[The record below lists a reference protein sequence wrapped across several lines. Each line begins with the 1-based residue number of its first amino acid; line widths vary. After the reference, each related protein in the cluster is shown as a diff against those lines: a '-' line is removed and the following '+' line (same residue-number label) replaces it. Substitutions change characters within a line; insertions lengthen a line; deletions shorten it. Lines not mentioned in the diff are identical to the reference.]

1 MLCYDQALNL
11 CSLLLGLAPRSVGGR
26 LSTAINVAIPEKDM
40 RPDQLEIKK
49 IQDKWNEVRMMS
61 KEEAEKLEPQW
72 KEAYDRFYEK
82 YHKQEEY
89 MLEIAGKLVG
99 MIEPPRIQKKSKGQ
113 RKRDAYAK
121 VLAREAARAAAK

>member
-1 MLCYDQALNL
+1 
-11 CSLLLGLAPRSVGGR
+11 
-26 LSTAINVAIPEKDM
+26 LSTSINVVIPEKDM

-89 MLEIAGKLVG
+89 MFEIAGKLAG

-121 VLAREAARAAAK
+121 VVAREAARAAAK